1 MIIGEE
7 WKDQVSKVTETSIP
21 GQWKKEVKMAN
32 KDLDLD
38 LSGAECQKSLCQQ
51 QQKKSLSLGKILM
64 GIKEGTF
71 GDIMIISKSVED
83 PSKENC
89 TCH

>member
-38 LSGAECQKSLCQQ
+38 LSGAESTSKRVGQEKLCE
-51 QQKKSLSLGKILM
+51 M
-64 GIKEGTF
+64 GAWGGGHQDVHWEIT
-71 GDIMIISKSVED
+71 
-83 PSKENC
+83 
-89 TCH
+89 